1 MKTIREIYNI
11 MPFKN
16 MVMKDGKAL
25 FRVKDVMEVAKKNG
39 IDNPEKLLKKEV
51 KSGAIKIVNKRLVD
65 FEPQAHFIFRKL
77 KIKDGKGF
85 KVNVVQ
91 EGDTPNIYVRKPGK
105 GGELYAKV
113 WIRPDGKIEVRRF
126 LEDNHIGVF
135 ISKGGKVITQEY
147 EETMIDSEPEF
158 IED

>member
-25 FRVKDVMEVAKKNG
+25 FRVKDVMAAAKKNG
-39 IDNPEKLLKKEV
+39 MDNPEKLLKKEV
-51 KSGAIKIVNKRLVD
+51 KSGAIKIVNKKLID
-65 FEPQAHFIFRKL
+65 FEPQAHFIVRKL
-77 KIKDGKGF
+77 KIKERKSF

-91 EGDTPNIYVRKPGK
+91 EVDTPNIYIRKPNK
-105 GGELYAKV
+105 GRELYAKV
-113 WIRPDGKIEVRRF
+113 WIYPNGNIEVRRF
-126 LEDNHIGVF
+126 LEDKHIGVF
-135 ISKGGKVITQEY
+135 IDKKGGVTTQEY
-147 EETMIDSEPEF
+147 EESMVDSEPEF